1 MAKKNESS
9 LIEYDPLTWMSAEDK
24 PTDVVAILPT
34 QAPDLESL
42 ASDALSAKVILQAT
56 QSIQNVMQLHE
67 QLVNILRNTSDTIEV
82 DASAITAC
90 DTATM
95 QLFVVLKQEM
105 LQLERSLVF
114 DFPSDKFVEAADLL
128 GVSSMLGVDK
138 SAAGF
143 F

>member
-9 LIEYDPLTWMSAEDK
+9 LIEYDPLTWMSSEDK
-24 PTDVVAILPT
+24 STDVVAILPT

>member
-1 MAKKNESS
+1 
-9 LIEYDPLTWMSAEDK
+9 
-24 PTDVVAILPT
+24 
-34 QAPDLESL
+34 
-42 ASDALSAKVILQAT
+42 
-56 QSIQNVMQLHE
+56 MQLHE

>member
-9 LIEYDPLTWMSAEDK
+9 LIEYDPLAWMNTEEK
-24 PTDVVAILPT
+24 PTDVVAILPK

-67 QLVNILRNTSDTIEV
+67 QLVDILRNTSDTIEV

-105 LQLERSLVF
+105 LQLERNLVF